1 MWKYDL
7 NEERV
12 RGIGAELKA
21 RNSKPKPRRIN
32 SLYSQNQ
39 MLVPLR
45 YIDVAPNP
53 KYDIDFSDKS
63 NDQIK
68 KLFLNTL
75 NKGMHGMCFSPY
87 MEGQDTSDILS
98 EEQIIRRI
106 KIIKPY
112 TKWVRSFS
120 CTNGNEHIP
129 KVAKANDL
137 KTMVGASIGANMIQ
151 NENEIKKLIELGK
164 SGYVDIAVVGNEVLL
179 RKELSEK
186 DILNYISRIKKA
198 LPNIPV
204 AYVDSYYIF
213 NENPSLID
221 ICDVILI
228 NCYPF
233 WEGSNIENSPSNLR
247 NMYKLI
253 QDKANGK
260 PVIISETGWPSEGEN
275 TEDAVPSKYN
285 AMKYFINVNNWVNKE
300 DIKLFYFSSFDE
312 SWKIRQ
318 EGDVGQRW
326 GIWDKNEKQ
335 KFN

>member
-1 MWKYDL
+1 MWHQ
-7 NEERV
+7 
-12 RGIGAELKA
+12 I
-21 RNSKPKPRRIN
+21 
-32 SLYSQNQ
+32 Q
-39 MLVPLR
+39 
-45 YIDVAPNP
+45 

-63 NDQIK
+63 TDEIK

-87 MEGQDTSDILS
+87 MDGQDTSDILS

-120 CTNGNEHIP
+120 CTNGNEHMP
-129 KVAKANDL
+129 KVAKDNHL

-151 NENEIKKLIELGK
+151 NENEIKKLIELGQ

-186 DILNYISRIKKA
+186 DILNYISRVRKA

-213 NENPSLID
+213 NENPLLID

-260 PVIISETGWPSEGEN
+260 PIIISETGWPSEGEN

-326 GIWDKNEKQ
+326 EFGIKTKT

>member
-1 MWKYDL
+1 
-7 NEERV
+7 
-12 RGIGAELKA
+12 
-21 RNSKPKPRRIN
+21 
-32 SLYSQNQ
+32 
-39 MLVPLR
+39 
-45 YIDVAPNP
+45 
-53 KYDIDFSDKS
+53 
-63 NDQIK
+63 
-68 KLFLNTL
+68 
-75 NKGMHGMCFSPY
+75 MCFSPY
-87 MEGQDTSDILS
+87 MDGQDTSDILS

-120 CTNGNEHIP
+120 CTNGNEHMP
-129 KVAKANDL
+129 KVAKDNHL

-151 NENEIKKLIELGK
+151 NENEIKKLIELGQ

-186 DILNYISRIKKA
+186 DILNYISRVRKA

-213 NENPSLID
+213 NENPLLID

-260 PVIISETGWPSEGEN
+260 PIIISETGWPSEGEN

-326 GIWDKNEKQ
+326 GIWDKTKT